1 MQGPVKSSQ
10 AIKTEVEQ
18 KIQEVKREI
27 QEVEQKIQE
36 LEQKILT
43 YSDEHLRSAA
53 TALLPSFVQRQVKLH
68 ALLNTLTER
77 LQEHYE
83 TDRGTA
89 ASTSSGLEAPFSNLH
104 VNPPSLLPEKGKDP
118 TPATGSPLRPV
129 TNVDI
134 KRLEERMMGE
144 VQKATSEVQ
153 KATSELQTATS
164 EMQTATSEMQKATH
178 RDRTERSTPSTF
190 AERYQRLPVKNKVV
204 EPWFPIRRNQRKAKG
219 GKPLFPPRG
228 YPDAGASESKVVQP
242 YWSSQLKLL
251 VKLFPDLPVTLV
263 DTYNKV
269 SFGRRK
275 PDVVGYLKD
284 KPKSIFYITLLGD
297 VKARRTATKE
307 DFDDSEKGHLHSF
320 LEELLLEYQPYR
332 SVVNGFLT
340 DGCLIQF
347 FRLQK
352 LSTTDQW
359 TESPILHL
367 HSDGGKWL
375 LGLLQSNKAAHGLP
389 EDIVIDEEPVIM
401 NELLGIGGSA
411 VVYSGQYK
419 GDTVVVKRFNSAD
432 NLYYLQNEKRCLE
445 EVQDLVPSVPTLV
458 ADDEEQL
465 VLLLSPVGGHFA
477 SRLSHCTNHNTTML
491 AMADDFCQLVDI
503 LEQVHHNYGLVHRD
517 VRLSNCFRHLDTG
530 TVFLND
536 WGCATK
542 VGKKVKFSGALQYA
556 PEHVVQ
562 CWHLNKTYESTFAH
576 DLEMVVKSVFQ
587 TLFFTTFEE
596 IRVEEKAEKIIKFW
610 RYHLAPTIWSSML
623 TTAQKG
629 DYESL
634 RKQIRDLLPGSTNA
648 G

>member
-1 MQGPVKSSQ
+1 M
-10 AIKTEVEQ
+10 
-18 KIQEVKREI
+18 
-27 QEVEQKIQE
+27 
-36 LEQKILT
+36 
-43 YSDEHLRSAA
+43 
-53 TALLPSFVQRQVKLH
+53 LH

-77 LQEHYE
+77 LQEHYG

-104 VNPPSLLPEKGKDP
+104 VSLLEKGKDP

-129 TNVDI
+129 TNVGLRQCIPDI

-144 VQKATSEVQ
+144 VQKATSEMQ
-153 KATSELQTATS
+153 K
-164 EMQTATSEMQKATH
+164 ATSEMQKATH

-251 VKLFPDLPVTLV
+251 VKLFPDLPITLV

-275 PDVVGYLKD
+275 PDVVGYLKG

-352 LSTTDQW
+352 LPTADKW

-432 NLYYLQNEKRCLE
+432 NIYHLQNEKRCLE
-445 EVQDLVPSVPTLV
+445 EVQDLVPSVPKLV

-477 SRLSHCTNHNTTML
+477 SRLSHCTNRNTSHDRQTML
-491 AMADDFCQLVDI
+491 AMADDFCQLVNI

-556 PEHVVQ
+556 PEHVIQ
-562 CWHLNKTYESTFAH
+562 CWHLNKTYEPTFAH

-634 RKQIRDLLPGSTNA
+634 RKQIRDLLPGTYHSPHMFYFQSTDQLLSFLKEVQMLVEPIVVQE
-648 G
+648 